1 MKHDALVT
9 VARLR
14 RLARD
19 EARQGL
25 FRALAAEA
33 AATARADD
41 AMRRIADETV
51 AASSLMG
58 GDAVVDAF
66 AAWLPGARQHAAS
79 TRTAC
84 ERAGA
89 EVGRMRAILAVSRT
103 AAEAVETLLAQR
115 AEALA
120 KDQARRLQA
129 ELDEVGR
136 GAGPH

>member
-1 MKHDALVT
+1 MKHDAIVT

-25 FRALAAEA
+25 SLALATEA
-33 AATARADD
+33 AAITHANAATRT
-41 AMRRIADETV
+41 IAEETV

-58 GDAVVDAF
+58 DDAMVDAF

-79 TRTAC
+79 TRAAC

-89 EVGRMRAILAVSRT
+89 EVGRMRAVLTVSRT
-103 AAEAVETLLAQR
+103 AVEAVETLLAQR
-115 AEALA
+115 AAA
-120 KDQARRLQA
+120 QANDHARRVQA
-129 ELDEVGR
+129 ELDEIGR
-136 GAGPH
+136 GSEP

>member
-1 MKHDALVT
+1 MTHDAITT

-25 FRALAAEA
+25 SRALATETA
-33 AATARADD
+33 ASARADD
-41 AMRRIADETV
+41 AMQQIADETA

-58 GDAVVDAF
+58 DDAMVDAF
-66 AAWLPGARQHAAS
+66 AAWLPGARRHAAE
-79 TRTAC
+79 TRAAC

-89 EVGRMRAILAVSRT
+89 EVGRMRAILTVSRT

-115 AEALA
+115 AEAQV
-120 KDQARRLQA
+120 KNHNRRLQA
-129 ELDEVGR
+129 ELDEIGR
-136 GAGPH
+136 GAGPE